1 MRRFE
6 SLLARQPG
14 DTTIRDFLEKFVLY
28 MQFFSRG
35 ASPPEPPKILPK
47 SCRGG
52 CRGDLQSPRSP
63 GKKKNR

>member
-28 MQFFSRG
+28 MQFFLG
-35 ASPPEPPKILPK
+35 GLPDPPKILPK
-47 SCRGG
+47 SCRGDAG
-52 CRGDLQSPRSP
+52 GILNPP
-63 GKKKNR
+63 GAPAKKKRC